1 MTDNRGNEASLK
13 LKTARTLK
21 WNTIDRLAS
30 QVLYGVVGVV
40 LANVLSQEDF
50 GLVGALLVFQAFA
63 IIFADSG
70 FGAALLQQKNPTEE
84 DYSTVFWFN
93 LVVSVA
99 IYILLWFGAP
109 LIADIFQGDRRLI
122 PLSKAMFLTFVLN
135 ALAIVQ
141 INRLMKRMDVK
152 MIAVSNLAGQV
163 AGGGAGI
170 ALALFGYGAWA
181 LVWQSVIMAG
191 VKTGILW
198 ATGGW
203 RPMWIWS
210 RDSFRKIWRIG
221 FSVFSSTM
229 LNTIFLNIYSFVIGA
244 AYSLRSLGVYT
255 QADKWSKMG
264 SASLSQ
270 VLTASFVPVLSRV
283 QDNAEDFRRYVR
295 KINRFTGFIV
305 FPAMIG
311 LAAVGSNLFHSL
323 FGEKWDAAIILFQ
336 ILVIRG
342 IFVVLVSLYSNY
354 MLAKGYGKRLFMIE
368 IIKDGAIAVAI
379 LATIFEGSVDLLVW
393 GQLWASVAAWIVI
406 VVMTSRAIGYSL
418 RGMVGDL
425 VPFLGAALLM
435 WSACYGVET
444 LWEQCRERVTGVVEV
459 SSEGNA
465 SAAEVMISDTDGAT
479 DASGGSASVAE
490 GTVAEVASTG
500 RASAAEAA
508 VAEVASTGRTSVAE
522 TKGVHV
528 SEVGGAEVISSGRT
542 SVVEAEGVHVSEMGS
557 GEVIFTGSTSVAEAE
572 GVHVSEMEGAEA
584 YKADDA
590 STVEIRGVEV
600 AKTVDSPIAKIR
612 GTIVG
617 IDMRIVSGLIMILQ
631 VIVGGGCYLLIA
643 KLCHF
648 PELYEATNYIFGRFR
663 KRA

>member
-99 IYILLWFGAP
+99 IYMLLWFGAP

-152 MIAVSNLAGQV
+152 MIAVSNLVGQV

-305 FPAMIG
+305 FPAMVG
-311 LAAVGSNLFHSL
+311 LAAVGSNLFHLL
-323 FGEKWDAAIILFQ
+323 FGEKWDAAILLFQ

-418 RGMVGDL
+418 RGMLGDL

-435 WSACYGVET
+435 WGACYGVEA
-444 LWEQCRERVTGVVEV
+444 LWAQCRESVTGVEEV
-459 SSEGNA
+459 SSA
-465 SAAEVMISDTDGAT
+465 
-479 DASGGSASVAE
+479 GS
-490 GTVAEVASTG
+490 
-500 RASAAEAA
+500 ASAAEAA
-508 VAEVASTGRTSVAE
+508 VAEVASTGRTSLAE
-522 TKGVHV
+522 TK
-528 SEVGGAEVISSGRT
+528 
-542 SVVEAEGVHVSEMGS
+542 GVHVSEMGS
-557 GEVIFTGSTSVAEAE
+557 GEVISTGSTSVAEAE
-572 GVHVSEMEGAEA
+572 GVHVSEVGGTEA

-600 AKTVDSPIAKIR
+600 AKTVDFPIAKIR

-648 PELYEATNYIFGRFR
+648 PEFYEATNYIFGRFR